1 MFGLNVNQFIILT
14 NLAISLKSEKEKKIM
29 NKNKHRKKIEKK
41 SIEELKAN
49 LHPSILKKYQDE
61 NK

>member
-1 MFGLNVNQFIILT
+1 MLDFTSTNRGLIVN
-14 NLAISLKSEKEKKIM
+14 
-29 NKNKHRKKIEKK
+29 K

>member
-1 MFGLNVNQFIILT
+1 LIPKEFIFK
-14 NLAISLKSEKEKKIM
+14 AYKSFTYKVFREPNSFKP
-29 NKNKHRKKIEKK
+29 K